1 MANIVDV
8 AEKANVSI
16 TTVSHVINKT
26 RYVSKELTDRVNKA
40 MEELDYQPNS
50 LASSLRSGKTKTI
63 GLIIPD
69 ISNQYFAEISR
80 KVEDNGLE
88 HGYSV
93 ILCNSDDD
101 YRKERNYLDVLIAK
115 QVDGIAFISAGEY
128 SENLEKAQSSNI
140 PTVIVDRDIKSINS
154 DVVMVDNCKGGYN
167 ATEYL
172 IKLGHRKIAC
182 ITGPSLTNPSAERID
197 GYKQAL
203 SNAGISINQ
212 DFIRTGDYRFPSG
225 EKAMQELVSLE
236 QPPTAVFACNDMMAL
251 GAYRAITDIGLK
263 IPDDISIIGFDN
275 IPFSQAVYPTL
286 TTIQQ
291 PIQKIAKLVIDLL
304 IEKITLKNQR
314 IEDRSEEPEYYRIYL
329 DTELIIRNSC
339 KEIYWRDHE

>member
-1 MANIVDV
+1 MANIIDV
-8 AEKANVSI
+8 AEKADVSI

-26 RYVSKELTDRVNKA
+26 RYVSKELTERVKKA

-50 LASSLRSGKTKTI
+50 LARGLRSGKTRTI

-80 KVEDNGLE
+80 KVEDNGFV

-101 YRKERNYLDVLIAK
+101 YLKERNYLDVLIAK
-115 QVDGIAFISAGEY
+115 QVDGIVFISAGEN
-128 SENLEKAQSSNI
+128 SENLEKAQSSHI
-140 PTVIVDRDIKSINS
+140 PTVVVDRDIKNINS
-154 DVVMVDNCKGGYN
+154 DVVMVDNRRGGYI

-172 IKLGHRKIAC
+172 VSLGHRKIAC
-182 ITGPSLTNPSAERID
+182 ITGPSLTNPSAERIE

-203 SNAGISINQ
+203 SNGGIKINQ
-212 DFIRTGDYRFPSG
+212 NYIRVGDYRFTSG
-225 EKAMQELVSLE
+225 EKAMRELLMLE
-236 QPPTAVFACNDMMAL
+236 QPPTAVFTCNDMMAL
-251 GAYRAITDIGLK
+251 GAYRAINDIGLK

-275 IPFSQAVYPTL
+275 IPFSQAVYPNL

-291 PIQKIAKLVIDLL
+291 PIQKIAQLVIEML
-304 IEKITLKNQR
+304 IEKIKLKNR
-314 IEDRSEEPEYYRIYL
+314 RSEERSEKPEYNRIYL

-339 KEIYWRDHE
+339 KEI